1 MIEENLERIKAIISA
16 AIIIAVNVAA
26 IVGVDVGD
34 GDAIT
39 NALLMAF
46 DLVAMAWAIWKNH
59 NFTDEAAQAQKY
71 LDQLKVAKKEAKE

>member
-1 MIEENLERIKAIISA
+1 MIEENKERIKAIISA